1 MNHEPIPDLNFSE
14 NSYVLF
20 GGRLGISDNATTF
33 MKLPT
38 LTETNW
44 GKMGK
49 MQGSQMGLPAKN
61 EKNTR
66 EEELRQ
72 KILWNEK
79 QKELDLKKVKQNNK
93 N

>member
-1 MNHEPIPDLNFSE
+1 
-14 NSYVLF
+14 
-20 GGRLGISDNATTF
+20 

-44 GKMGK
+44 GKTGK
-49 MQGSQMGLPAKN
+49 MPGSQIGLPAKN

-66 EEELRQ
+66 EDELRQ

-79 QKELDLKKVKQNNK
+79 QKELDLKKVK
-93 N
+93 